1 LTVKYKKAKN
11 TGLSKS
17 ENFFGLIFS
26 FIRNINVH
34 KKTIYVTSDTTISD
48 IINNQAF
55 TGFGQFI
62 FPIKN
67 NPDFDPNMRLRNI
80 NSLLPYHNP
89 HSINTNTTKKVINY
103 MLDEVN
109 SGRKIFYDFYTDSQK
124 RDDPEKKSTGLFFF
138 RGPWKAPFAVI
149 CAGGGF
155 NYVGSI
161 HGSFPIA
168 LELTKK
174 GYNAF
179 AIEYRISDTQ
189 KAIDDLAAA
198 LSYIFDNAETLGI
211 NTDYYSVW
219 GGSAGAKMADAI
231 ASGHINFEKNNI
243 PRPSM
248 AVIAYT
254 GNFGAPNYPPTFA
267 IVSKDD
273 LVHSMMD
280 QSVEKIRHAGI
291 DIEYHKFKR
300 AGHGFGLG
308 IGTDAEGW
316 IYNAI
321 RFWKKYYRIFIM

>member
-1 LTVKYKKAKN
+1 MAN
-11 TGLSKS
+11 TGSSKI
-17 ENFFGLIFS
+17 EKFFGLIIP
-26 FIRNINVH
+26 FIRNNNANR
-34 KKTIYVTSDTTISD
+34 KTTYVTADTAISD

-55 TGFGQFI
+55 AGFGQFI

-67 NPDFDPNMRLRNI
+67 NPDFDPNTRLRNI

-89 HSINTNTTKKVINY
+89 HSINISTTKKVINY
-103 MLDEVN
+103 MFNEVN
-109 SGRKIFYDFYTDSQK
+109 SGRKIFYDFYTASQK
-124 RDDPEKKSTGLFFF
+124 SDDPEKNSTGLFFF
-138 RGPWKAPFAVI
+138 RGRWKAPFAVI

-161 HGSFPIA
+161 HASFPIA
-168 LELTKK
+168 LELSKK

-179 AIEYRISDTQ
+179 AIEYRISETQ

-198 LSYIFDNAETLGI
+198 LTYIFDNAETLGI
-211 NTDYYSVW
+211 STDNYSVW
-219 GGSAGAKMADAI
+219 GGSAGAKMADAA
-231 ASGHINFEKNNI
+231 ASGHVNFGNNI

-254 GNFGAPNYPPTFA
+254 GNFGSPNYPPTFA
-267 IVSKDD
+267 IVSKND

-280 QSVEKIRHAGI
+280 QSVEKLKNAGI
-291 DIEYHKFKR
+291 DIEYHKFKK

-316 IYNAI
+316 INNAV
-321 RFWKKYYRIFIM
+321 RFWKKYFGMIIT